1 MRTSVLVNVVEVGS
15 LVIMTNRGMKYI
27 RGVMYLPGLKKNLLS
42 VGKMDKHGYYLVF
55 GGRMCSVFDS
65 ASLDSLTISV
75 KMKENR
81 CYPLS
86 LMLELF

>member
-1 MRTSVLVNVVEVGS
+1 MPTSVLVNVAEMGS
-15 LVIMTNRGMKYI
+15 LVIKTNRGMKYI
-27 RGVMYLPGLKKNLLS
+27 RGVMYLLGLKKNLMS
-42 VGKMDKHGYYLVF
+42 VGQMDKHWYYLVF

-65 ASLDSLTISV
+65 PSLDSLIINV
-75 KMKENR
+75 NMKGNR